1 MPAQPLDQQLDRL
14 VDLLVKNATV
24 VMSGTKI
31 ASQLRVAPSTLW
43 DWIERLRSLGV
54 AVRGLPGTGYQLEK
68 MPDVLTAQAVRRSL
82 HHGQFGCRVAH
93 FYKTGSTM
101 SEAEWLAVEGAPH
114 GTLVIAEE
122 QTAGRGRFGR
132 RWVSERAAGIYFT
145 LLLRPALSPAA
156 APILTLLAGVAL
168 AETIGEI
175 CQLPTDLRWPN
186 DVLIRGKK
194 CAGILVEMTA
204 EPERIERV
212 LMGIGVNVNQMQMPA
227 NLAAEAT
234 SLRLEA
240 GRSFSRL
247 EILAA
252 VLKRLEQYYLQL
264 LGQGSAAIVR
274 RFSEISSFA
283 RGKRV
288 KVTDGSRV
296 LTGETAGLSP
306 EGILLLRRDDGQTE
320 MVLGGQVRAE

>member
-1 MPAQPLDQQLDRL
+1 MAKQPADRRLDEL

-24 VMSGTKI
+24 VVSGTKI

-43 DWIERLRSLGV
+43 DWVERLRSLGV
-54 AVRGLPGTGYQLEK
+54 EVRGLPGTGYQLQK
-68 MPDVLTAQAVRRSL
+68 VPDILTSQTVRRNL
-82 HHGQFGCRVAH
+82 HHGQFGCRVVH
-93 FYKTGSTM
+93 FYKTNSTM
-101 SEAEWLAVEGAPH
+101 SEAERLADEGAPH

-132 RWVSERAAGIYFT
+132 RWFSERAAGIYFT
-145 LLLRPALSPAA
+145 LLLRPALAPAA

-175 CQLPTDLRWPN
+175 AQLPTDLRWPN
-186 DVLIRGKK
+186 DVLVREKK

-204 EPERIERV
+204 EPERIEHV
-212 LMGIGVNVNQMQMPA
+212 LMGIGINVNHLRMPED
-227 NLAAEAT
+227 LASAAT

-252 VLKRLEQYYLQL
+252 ALKRLEQYYLQL
-264 LGQGSAAIVR
+264 LEQGPAAIVR

-288 KVTDGSRV
+288 RVSDGSRV

-320 MVLGGQVRAE
+320 MVLGGQVRTE